1 MSTITTG
8 KVIIYKPNFN
18 VNPLDTLLD
27 LPVLG
32 AENTLYVIKDTGA
45 IYIWNGS
52 EFITYDSIPTGGAT
66 GEVLAKASATDRD
79 VEWIDPTGGVKE
91 YIALLNQT
99 GTDAPV
105 ATVLKNTLGGEVTF
119 GYDSAG
125 SYTINSNSLFID
137 NKTFIQITLGYIWNA
152 NIGLVNYFI
161 SSENLINLITF
172 DSTVS
177 GNGNNDVLQNC
188 SIKIEV
194 YP

>member
-52 EFITYDSIPTGGAT
+52 EFITYDSRPYKVYT
-66 GEVLAKASATDRD
+66 
-79 VEWIDPTGGVKE
+79 
-91 YIALLNQT
+91 ALLSQT
-99 GTDAPV
+99 GTSNPV
-105 ATVLKNTLGGEVTF
+105 ATVLENTLGGAVTVVRNSLGLYTIQSVDPLF
-119 GYDSAG
+119 AG
-125 SYTINSNSLFID
+125 SVPIFQASYMRNT
-137 NKTFIQITLGYIWNA
+137 
-152 NIGLVNYFI
+152 
-161 SSENLINLITF
+161 TF
-172 DSTVS
+172 DAHHILIQKTSDTILSVTVS
-177 GNGNNDVLQNC
+177 LLDDLTTQVEMNADPLLP
-188 SIKIEV
+188 IFIEIRV